1 MFYVQG
7 SYITYSYITLQTRM
21 QACYAVVVLGTS
33 TREAITCNLLAVAA
47 VTFTISPDT
56 NIKSLLSNS
65 IVLLAATAFTLNTL
79 NTEPPLVI
87 VTVIVS
93 ALPVSSDTKIEDTNV
108 VINAGHVY
116 IFVATAVVKSNL
128 TFLYLDVLSTLAILY
143 PY

>member
-1 MFYVQG
+1 
-7 SYITYSYITLQTRM
+7 M

-33 TREAITCNLLAVAA
+33 TKEAITCNLLAVAA
-47 VTFTISPDT
+47 VTVKISPDT
-56 NIKSLLSNS
+56 NIKSFVSNS
-65 IVLLAATAFTLNTL
+65 IVPLAPTALTLNIL

-93 ALPVSSDTKIEDTNV
+93 ALPVSSDTNIEDTNV

-116 IFVATAVVKSNL
+116 KVVAVFVVKSNL
-128 TFLYLDVLSTLAILY
+128 TFLYLDVLSTLAMLY